1 MDDETKKYSFILI
14 HIYEFLLKTIIYFTY
29 FYIFWLDKKQ
39 EEVENY
45 DANVSEDST
54 RNAIVIERT
63 PTEVSNRSSDDETQ
77 PKPKDTKNNEKKG
90 TSFLSSE
97 CWRVLG

>member
-1 MDDETKKYSFILI
+1 MRRKKYTSFHIYSHLWISQENYNLI
-14 HIYEFLLKTIIYFTY
+14 HIRILLG
-29 FYIFWLDKKQ
+29 KKQ

-90 TSFLSSE
+90 TYLT
-97 CWRVLG
+97 

>member
-1 MDDETKKYSFILI
+1 MRRKKYTSFHIYSHLWISQEIYNLI
-14 HIYEFLLKTIIYFTY
+14 HIRILLG
-29 FYIFWLDKKQ
+29 KKQ

-90 TSFLSSE
+90 MYLFL
-97 CWRVLG
+97 

>member
-1 MDDETKKYSFILI
+1 MITDFWISQENQNLFHICIL
-14 HIYEFLLKTIIYFTY
+14 LG
-29 FYIFWLDKKQ
+29 KKQ

-90 TSFLSSE
+90 MYLFL
-97 CWRVLG
+97 